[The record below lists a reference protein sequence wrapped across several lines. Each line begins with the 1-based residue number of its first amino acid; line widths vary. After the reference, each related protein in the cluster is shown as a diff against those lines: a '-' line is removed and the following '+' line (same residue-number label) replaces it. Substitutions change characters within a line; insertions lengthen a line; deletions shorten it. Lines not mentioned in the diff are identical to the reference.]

1 MNFLKNSLCLIC
13 LAVIFLSSCKND
25 IELNAPYKE
34 YPSVYAVLN
43 PFEKIQMIRVN
54 KVFLGE
60 GNANTMAKV
69 ADSIN
74 YKQDEITVS
83 IKHSSNPHVILF
95 RDSMVTTSEGAF
107 NTNQRVY
114 VSNER
119 LDTTGFYTLTIK
131 NTHTGNVFTATATVI
146 PRINARETSG
156 ILAAPY
162 YPLDPAVTSGRINF
176 SAQNPT
182 IAVGGTYF
190 LPVQNAKIYQMT
202 IRSHFYNDLNGVDR
216 SYDYVD
222 FDFNDIKTTRSL
234 SGTSY
239 MFTNFKSG
247 DYFTQIAQSL
257 SKKNLPAVQGRK
269 MYLIE
274 VFVWASSQEYVDY
287 MEYIKPSFGINQNK
301 PLYSN
306 FKDNSALGLFTF
318 RSTLTV
324 LKELDPVF
332 ISSFSGNVNT
342 CQYKFYNDKNVVLG
356 CK

>member
-1 MNFLKNSLCLIC
+1 MF
-13 LAVIFLSSCKND
+13 FSSCKND
-25 IELNAPYKE
+25 LKLNAPYKE
-34 YPSVYAVLN
+34 YPSIYAVLD
-43 PFEKIQMIRVN
+43 PFEKIHMIRVN

-60 GNANTMAKV
+60 GNANAMAKV

-83 IKHSSNPHVILF
+83 IKHSSNSQAIIF
-95 RDSMVTTSEGAF
+95 RDSMVTTSEGSF
-107 NTNQRVY
+107 NTNQRIY
-114 VSNER
+114 VSSEK
-119 LDTTGFYTLTIK
+119 LDTTGWYTLTVK
-131 NTHTGNVFTATATVI
+131 NTHTGNVFTATASVI
-146 PRINARETSG
+146 PRIDAKATSG
-156 ILAAPY
+156 LLAAPY
-162 YPLDPAVTSGRINF
+162 FPLDPAVTSGRVNF
-176 SAQNPT
+176 SAQSPT
-182 IAVGGTYF
+182 LSVGGTYF
-190 LPVQNAKIYQMT
+190 LPVPNAKIYQMT

-239 MFTNFKSG
+239 MFTNLKSG
-247 DYFTQIAQSL
+247 DYFTHIAQAL

-274 VFVWASSQEYVDY
+274 VFAWAGSQEYVDY
-287 MEYIKPSFGINQNK
+287 MEYVKPSFGINQNK

-306 FKDNSALGLFTF
+306 FKDKAALGLFTF
-318 RSTLTV
+318 RSTLSV

-332 ISSFSGNVNT
+332 ISSFSTNANT
-342 CQYKFYNDKNVVLG
+342 CQYKFYNVNNVVSG